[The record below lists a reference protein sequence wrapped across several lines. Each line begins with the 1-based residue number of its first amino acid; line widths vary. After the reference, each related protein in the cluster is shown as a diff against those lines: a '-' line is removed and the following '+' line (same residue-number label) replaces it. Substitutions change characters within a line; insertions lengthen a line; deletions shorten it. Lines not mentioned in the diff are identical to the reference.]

1 MIGVGQWVLE
11 KVELG
16 GIDRFNYVLADATR
30 SLTSSFRRSHTG
42 VLTHN
47 MVAIIFGL
55 VALFIIMA
63 ITTMG

>member
-1 MIGVGQWVLE
+1 MIGVSRWVLE

-30 SLTSSFRRSHTG
+30 SFTSSFRRSHTG

-47 MVAIIFGL
+47 MIAVILGL